1 MLKVA
6 VIGCGNIS
14 GSHISNWL
22 KMANVTLVALCDLE
36 RDRAEKWLRQAPK
49 LHIYTD
55 YAEMMDQEKPDILD
69 ICLPTY
75 LHVQYAE
82 DAMRRGTHVLCEKP
96 VGLTEDEAKSVYRT
110 ARETGRCFMV
120 AQVLRFWNEYIYLKD
135 AIESGRFGALHY
147 GRMYRNGGY
156 PKTSWH
162 GWMMKNELSRM
173 VLLDRHIHDLDFLVY
188 VMGKPD
194 HYDVFRRVK
203 GVEDILNV
211 VYRYGEAFINAES
224 TWYLQAGVPFTAG
237 YFFAF
242 DKASLSY
249 DGKKLTVY
257 PDEGEPFC
265 PVEHNDPYGEEIRY
279 FAECVETGRPVTMVT
294 EESLLNVMNVVDAID
309 SEETIG

>member
-14 GSHISNWL
+14 GSHVPNWM
-22 KMANVTLVALCDLE
+22 KMENVRLTAVCDLE
-36 RDRAEKWLRQAPK
+36 RDRTERWLAKYPD

-82 DAMRRGTHVLCEKP
+82 DAMRRGAHVLCEKP

-110 ARETGRCFMV
+110 ARETGRLFMV
-120 AQVLRFWNEYIYLKD
+120 AQVLRFWNEYKYLKD
-135 AIESGRFGALHY
+135 VIETGRFGALHY

-188 VMGKPD
+188 AMGKPE
-194 HYDVFRRVK
+194 HFDVFRRTK
-203 GVEDILNV
+203 GVEDILTV
-211 VYRYGEAFINAES
+211 IYRYGDAFVNAES
-224 TWYLQAGVPFTAG
+224 TWYLQEDVPFTAG

-242 DKASLSY
+242 DKASLDY

-257 PDEGEPFC
+257 PAEGGSFC
-265 PVEHNDPYGEEIRY
+265 PLNRNNAYEAEIRY
-279 FAECVETGRPVTMVT
+279 FAECVEQDRPITMVT
-294 EESLLNVMNVVDAID
+294 EDSLLVVMNVVDAID
-309 SEETIG
+309 GR